1 MRAAKF
7 SVPSLLRTHTPAA
20 FGPGDGQ
27 TLTVRVLVPTPRFLQ
42 RGSHPEFRR
51 TAFVFS
57 WCFFVA
63 SMCEGKRSRMSMNHC
78 CSCSCFVFLKNIF
91 VLVALK
97 SLVTGFQHLRDG
109 QILTGAFWSILC
121 APPSRSGLGVSG
133 IRDCS

>member
-27 TLTVRVLVPTPRFLQ
+27 TLTVRVLVPIPRFLQ

-57 WCFFVA
+57 WCFFGCVNVR
-63 SMCEGKRSRMSMNHC
+63 GKEIQNVHESLLQLLMF
-78 CSCSCFVFLKNIF
+78 CFFEEHFCAGCPEISGDGLSTFARWTN
-91 VLVALK
+91 LDRR
-97 SLVTGFQHLRDG
+97 SLVNSLRPPFT
-109 QILTGAFWSILC
+109 LGA
-121 APPSRSGLGVSG
+121 RG
-133 IRDCS
+133 IWHS